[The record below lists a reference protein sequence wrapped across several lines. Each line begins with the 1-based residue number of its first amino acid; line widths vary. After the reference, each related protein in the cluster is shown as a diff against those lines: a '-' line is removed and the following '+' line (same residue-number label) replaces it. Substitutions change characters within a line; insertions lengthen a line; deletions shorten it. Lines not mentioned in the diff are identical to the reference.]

1 MKVKELELKLMDDG
15 TIYLNH
21 WSIYGNDLVL
31 HINPDGKVF
40 RHTWQGEDADEL
52 VLVEADLLSELR
64 KLINLDDGIE
74 D

>member
-40 RHTWQGEDADEL
+40 RHTWKDEDADEPIE
-52 VLVEADLLSELR
+52 VATDLLSELR
-64 KLINLDDGIE
+64 KLIAMEDGS
-74 D
+74 

>member
-31 HINPDGKVF
+31 HINPDGKTF
-40 RHTWQGEDADEL
+40 RHVWVDEYADNPTY
-52 VLVEADLLSELR
+52 VEVDLLTTLRELIA
-64 KLINLDDGIE
+64 LEDDTP
-74 D
+74 

>member
-31 HINPDGKVF
+31 HIDPDGEVF
-40 RHTWQGEDADEL
+40 RHTWKDEDADEPIA
-52 VLVEADLLSELR
+52 VKTDLIKELR
-64 KLINLDDGIE
+64 ELINLDDGVE